1 LTILVADDNPRDFEF
16 LEQLI
21 KTWEEPCQVER
32 APNGMVA
39 LEMALKQELPLVISD
54 IQMPEMNGIELAR
67 NLWQRKPQAR
77 IIFWSQF
84 KDEMYVR
91 TLSRI
96 VPPETVY
103 GYILK
108 SNTRE
113 RIISAIRTVLLDEQ
127 CWIDP
132 EVRKVQ
138 GRAGHS
144 QTALSDIEFEA
155 LLDISLGLTDNL
167 IAQRRYLS
175 RRGVQSRLNS
185 LYNKLGID
193 QEQFHCLVIS
203 KEGDFIRDDPFKHPQ
218 EKINDFEIQAIQ
230 KPITFCDCIWKDIQN
245 INLDYSFNSEVPA
258 VFQYSGGTTG
268 TPKAAI
274 GLHKNIVA
282 NTLQFL
288 TWCDLQATEEIFVA
302 AIPLY
307 HVYGMVLAMVL
318 GIRVAAKILLF
329 PDARDQDYLLQC
341 ITRSEERRVGK
352 ECRSRWSPYH

>member
-1 LTILVADDNPRDFEF
+1 MEQVHILVAEDNPRDAEF

-21 KTWEEPCQVER
+21 KTWDVPCEVDR
-32 APNGMVA
+32 AHNGLVA
-39 LEMALKQELPLVISD
+39 LEMALQSDLPLVISD
-54 IQMPEMNGIELAR
+54 IQMPEMNGIEFAR
-67 NLWQRKPQAR
+67 NLWQRKPEAR
-77 IIFWSQF
+77 IVFWSQF

-108 SNTRE
+108 SNTQE
-113 RIISAIRTVLLDEQ
+113 RIGSAIRTVLLEEQ

-185 LYNKLGID
+185 LYSKLGVD
-193 QEQFHCLVIS
+193 QEQFHGEKFGDAFNLRNRAVAVALRRGLINAFELENE
-203 KEGDFIRDDPFKHPQ
+203 EGEFQSWLKRFK
-218 EKINDFEIQAIQ
+218 A
-230 KPITFCDCIWKDIQN
+230 
-245 INLDYSFNSEVPA
+245 
-258 VFQYSGGTTG
+258 
-268 TPKAAI
+268 
-274 GLHKNIVA
+274 
-282 NTLQFL
+282 
-288 TWCDLQATEEIFVA
+288 
-302 AIPLY
+302 
-307 HVYGMVLAMVL
+307 
-318 GIRVAAKILLF
+318 
-329 PDARDQDYLLQC
+329 
-341 ITRSEERRVGK
+341 
-352 ECRSRWSPYH
+352 SRQS

>member
-1 LTILVADDNPRDFEF
+1 MADLTIVVAEDNPRDFEF
-16 LEQLI
+16 LESLI
-21 KTWEEPCQVER
+21 QGWDEDCRIDR
-32 APNGMVA
+32 APNGLAA
-39 LEMALKQELPLVISD
+39 LELALKQERPLLISD

-67 NLWQRKPQAR
+67 NLWQRKPEAR

-108 SNTRE
+108 SNTQE
-113 RIISAIRTVLLDEQ
+113 RIVSAIRTVLLEEQ

-185 LYNKLGID
+185 LYSKLCLD
-193 QEQFHCLVIS
+193 QEQFQSDKV
-203 KEGDFIRDDPFKHPQ
+203 GDAFNLRNRAVAVALRRGLINAFELEHEEKDFQGWLKRFKAGRGRH
-218 EKINDFEIQAIQ
+218 
-230 KPITFCDCIWKDIQN
+230 
-245 INLDYSFNSEVPA
+245 
-258 VFQYSGGTTG
+258 
-268 TPKAAI
+268 
-274 GLHKNIVA
+274 
-282 NTLQFL
+282 
-288 TWCDLQATEEIFVA
+288 
-302 AIPLY
+302 
-307 HVYGMVLAMVL
+307 
-318 GIRVAAKILLF
+318 
-329 PDARDQDYLLQC
+329 
-341 ITRSEERRVGK
+341 
-352 ECRSRWSPYH
+352 